1 MKQDIKRIAT
11 RVFLGGIAVVLLYAL
26 AGFFLAPYL
35 MERYLPSY
43 AQAQLGSRAT
53 IGNIRINPFLLR
65 LETTDFRLEHPPGR
79 PMVAFGRLWV
89 DFQLS
94 SLFRRAWTF
103 ADVQID
109 GLALYVEVQ
118 RDGSLNVAAFTDRVA
133 KRYADVSSGERPPRR
148 WLVQH
153 AALRA
158 GKVTFNDL
166 SGPTPAGTT
175 FAPIDLEVRDLATLP
190 DRHGRYAITAT
201 VPDGGSIAWRGE
213 VSVLPIAS
221 AGELEVKGLQLATPW
236 AFARNKLR
244 VSQPGG
250 RVDLAARYHFAYAD
264 GKATLGLDGIRA
276 QVSAFALSKSGS
288 AEPILALDTIAASEG
303 RFDLAKREL
312 VVPKL
317 ELRNGRVAAT
327 VGADRTLDW
336 ASLLA
341 PMQRSSSA
349 KVAPSGGS
357 ESRPW
362 KYTIQAIE
370 VENVNLAVVDRG
382 YEQPIAY
389 GADIV
394 SATLQTI
401 ANHGSSPM
409 RFEAALTTAQGGTI
423 KGAGTI
429 AQGLETADAQ
439 VEATAVAL
447 TPLQPFIARYAALD
461 LKSGHASASAR
472 VNYRGGGK
480 GPSLSATGTV
490 SIENVLVNEART
502 GDRFLSWK
510 TLSADEV
517 AFTLAPNRLAI
528 KEVRVLEPGA
538 KVAISKDGEVN
549 LAQVLGPD
557 ARRANGPAAS
567 DRKERAAATISRR
580 APEESAGDAFTADI
594 GRVRVRNGTVD
605 FSDRSL
611 ALPFS
616 ARVRRFNGSAVGI
629 STDRASRAELKF
641 EGRIEGSGSAKVEGG
656 LNAFDPRAFT
666 DVRVEFDNVEMPP
679 LSPYAATFAGRK
691 IASGRLWLDLRYKI
705 VKSELAGENKIVM
718 QDFTLGE
725 RVEAPNALDLPLD
738 LAVTLLTNSQGR
750 INVAVPVRG
759 NIDNPQFSYRH
770 LIREA
775 LASLIVRIVS
785 APFRALAGVFGSGAE
800 TLGSINFEPGRAR
813 LLPPEQEKLDR
824 VVQALK
830 DKPQVK
836 LIVRGPYDPQLD
848 GEALRNRQVRREVAQ
863 ALGVKL
869 EQREDPG
876 PIAYSDAATQRA
888 LETML
893 AARTGTKAAAELERE
908 FKKNAGRDPERVS
921 RLLALFGKASPDRE
935 FYQALFQRLVESYPL
950 PETEL
955 QRLATRR
962 AEAIT
967 EYLVQ
972 SAGLDPGRVEAGD
985 ARTASASDQTVAAEL
1000 SLGLVKGVSASSR
1013 SVSAT
1018 PARGASRRRR
1028 DFASPHP
1035 TRAHPKSGARGL
1047 LASLEPLVWAAL

>member
-1 MKQDIKRIAT
+1 
-11 RVFLGGIAVVLLYAL
+11 V
-26 AGFFLAPYL
+26 
-35 MERYLPSY
+35 
-43 AQAQLGSRAT
+43 
-53 IGNIRINPFLLR
+53 
-65 LETTDFRLEHPPGR
+65 
-79 PMVAFGRLWV
+79 
-89 DFQLS
+89 
-94 SLFRRAWTF
+94 
-103 ADVQID
+103 
-109 GLALYVEVQ
+109 
-118 RDGSLNVAAFTDRVA
+118 
-133 KRYADVSSGERPPRR
+133 
-148 WLVQH
+148 
-153 AALRA
+153 
-158 GKVTFNDL
+158 
-166 SGPTPAGTT
+166 
-175 FAPIDLEVRDLATLP
+175 
-190 DRHGRYAITAT
+190 
-201 VPDGGSIAWRGE
+201 
-213 VSVLPIAS
+213 
-221 AGELEVKGLQLATPW
+221 
-236 AFARNKLR
+236 
-244 VSQPGG
+244 
-250 RVDLAARYHFAYAD
+250 
-264 GKATLGLDGIRA
+264 
-276 QVSAFALSKSGS
+276 
-288 AEPILALDTIAASEG
+288 
-303 RFDLAKREL
+303 
-312 VVPKL
+312 
-317 ELRNGRVAAT
+317 
-327 VGADRTLDW
+327 
-336 ASLLA
+336 
-341 PMQRSSSA
+341 
-349 KVAPSGGS
+349 
-357 ESRPW
+357 
-362 KYTIQAIE
+362 
-370 VENVNLAVVDRG
+370 
-382 YEQPIAY
+382 
-389 GADIV
+389 
-394 SATLQTI
+394 
-401 ANHGSSPM
+401 
-409 RFEAALTTAQGGTI
+409 
-423 KGAGTI
+423 
-429 AQGLETADAQ
+429 
-439 VEATAVAL
+439 
-447 TPLQPFIARYAALD
+447 
-461 LKSGHASASAR
+461 
-472 VNYRGGGK
+472 
-480 GPSLSATGTV
+480 
-490 SIENVLVNEART
+490 
-502 GDRFLSWK
+502 K

-594 GRVRVRNGTVD
+594 GRFRVRNGTVD

-738 LAVTLLTNSQGR
+738 LAVTLLTDSQGR

-893 AARTGTKAAAELERE
+893 AARTGPKAAAELERE

-955 QRLATRR
+955 QRSPRAERRPSPSTWSSPPDSTPVAWKPEMPAPPAHRIRPSLRSSRLGSSRAYRPRR
-962 AEAIT
+962 AAFPQHRLGVPHVVVATLLPLIRP
-967 EYLVQ
+967 
-972 SAGLDPGRVEAGD
+972 GLTPSPGHADCWRHGALGFGR
-985 ARTASASDQTVAAEL
+985 AVAFAAPEKRE
-1000 SLGLVKGVSASSR
+1000 GKSR
-1013 SVSAT
+1013 SRQDQ
-1018 PARGASRRRR
+1018 PPGPSRPY
-1028 DFASPHP
+1028 S
-1035 TRAHPKSGARGL
+1035 TL
-1047 LASLEPLVWAAL
+1047 

>member
-11 RVFLGGIAVVLLYAL
+11 RVFLAGIAVVLLYAL

-35 MERYLPSY
+35 LERYVPSY

-109 GLALYVEVQ
+109 GLELYVEVQ

-148 WLVQH
+148 WLVQR

-250 RVDLAARYHFAYAD
+250 SVDLAARYHFAYAD

-362 KYTIQAIE
+362 KYTIQAIA

-423 KGAGTI
+423 KGTGTI

-472 VNYRGGGK
+472 VNYRGGSK
-480 GPSLSATGTV
+480 GPSLGAMGTV
-490 SIENVLVNEART
+490 SMENVLVNEART

-510 TLSADEV
+510 T
-517 AFTLAPNRLAI
+517 
-528 KEVRVLEPGA
+528 
-538 KVAISKDGEVN
+538 
-549 LAQVLGPD
+549 QVLGPD
-557 ARRANGPAAS
+557 ARRANGPAAY

-738 LAVTLLTNSQGR
+738 LAVTLLTDSQGR

-972 SAGLDPGRVEAGD
+972 SAGLDPGRVEAGE
-985 ARTASASDQTVAAEL
+985 ARAASASDQTVAAEL
-1000 SLGLVKGVSASSR
+1000 SLGLVKGVSTSSP

-1047 LASLEPLVWAAL
+1047 LLSWSPWFRPRCSV